1 MFVRDRAYGI
11 ETEYGCIARM
21 KSGTVLV
28 PEDFPAQFLHSYIRT
43 YGANGGGLIS
53 DGHRLWNLNGSLTYI
68 DTGLHP
74 EHATPEVRSLRDA
87 VMYYKAGDQLMS
99 DTFSSI
105 RNDLQIELYKN
116 NLSGGFVCDAG
127 ATYGCHENYLIYD
140 YRAAPLELAKW
151 DVLIPFLVTRQI
163 IDGAGCWDQEG
174 SFFLSQ
180 RAFYMGRYRKEGSVP
195 LSVKDIGRMAR
206 MHVTTGDSN
215 IMEFAT
221 FLKLGTFSLMLSLA
235 EAGVAPDMTID
246 RSIMAFYDVACSD
259 YRDPV
264 LMLRSGERV
273 SALQVQA
280 RYYEV
285 ACHEIRKA
293 KFESADTEAEFKRV
307 LACWEASLNAL
318 ERNDI
323 AWMLGRFDWATKKWL
338 GRSRADEHQETVL
351 ERRKNLDVFYHAS
364 TLGSL
369 QERINAR
376 FADRRIVT
384 DEEIFRAKT
393 DPPLGTRASSR
404 GILIRRMHALE
415 KKFRLNL
422 DWHCVTAGSPPKVFL
437 HMDAPLKS
445 YDDEVA
451 SFIRS
456 GSVWYESLY
465 SR

>member
-21 KSGTVLV
+21 KSGTVLA
-28 PEDFPAQFLHSYIRT
+28 PEDFPAQFLQSYIRT

-53 DGHRLWNLNGSLTYI
+53 DGDRLWNLNGSLVYI

-87 VMYYKAGDQLMS
+87 VMYYKAGDLLMA
-99 DTFSSI
+99 DIFSSI
-105 RNDLQIELYKN
+105 RGDLSIELYKN

-140 YRAAPLELAKW
+140 YRAAPSELAKW
-151 DVLIPFLVTRQI
+151 DALIPFLVTRQI

-180 RAFYMGRYRKEGSVP
+180 RAFYMGRYRKESSVP

-206 MHVTTGDSN
+206 MHVTVGDSN

-221 FLKLGTFSLMLSLA
+221 FLKLGTFSLALSLA
-235 EAGVAPDMTID
+235 EAEVAPDMRID
-246 RSIMAFYDVACSD
+246 RSIMAFYDVACSG

-273 SALQVQA
+273 SALQVQTRYCEAA
-280 RYYEV
+280 RSQ
-285 ACHEIRKA
+285 IKKA
-293 KFESADTEAEFKRV
+293 RFQSIQAEAEFKRV
-307 LACWEASLNAL
+307 LAYWEASLNAL

-323 AWMLGRFDWATKKWL
+323 AWMLGRFDWATKKWF
-338 GRSRADEHQETVL
+338 GRSGADEPQDTAL
-351 ERRKNLDVFYHAS
+351 ERRRNLDVFYHA
-364 TLGSL
+364 LAPGSL
-369 QERINAR
+369 QERINAHWP
-376 FADRRIVT
+376 DRRIVT
-384 DEEIFRAKT
+384 DEEIVRAKT
-393 DPPLGTRASSR
+393 DPPSGTRASSR
-404 GILIRRMHALE
+404 GNLIRRMQALE
-415 KKFRLNL
+415 KKFRVNM

-451 SFIRS
+451 SFIHS
-456 GSVWYESLY
+456 GSVWYESLC
-465 SR
+465 SH